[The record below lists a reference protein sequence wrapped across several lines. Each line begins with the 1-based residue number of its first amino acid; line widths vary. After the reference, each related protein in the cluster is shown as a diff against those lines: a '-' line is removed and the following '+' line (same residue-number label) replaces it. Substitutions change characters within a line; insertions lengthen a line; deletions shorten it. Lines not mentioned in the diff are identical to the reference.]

1 MSTKTAHFF
10 SADRPI
16 ERLDE
21 DRLQRGAFALSI
33 AQAITTWHGDD
44 SLVMALYG
52 GWGDGKSSVK
62 GMVVDAM
69 KQDKDTCPFIV
80 HFNPW
85 EWAGQN
91 QLAQVFFNEI
101 GKQITHQGTGRDKKR
116 AEECGRRMQKLG
128 KYLNLTGA
136 FMTPLGYAANV
147 AFPFASIV
155 TDAAAK
161 ALETST
167 RP

>member
-1 MSTKTAHFF
+1 MSTKTSHFF

-16 ERLDE
+16 ERLDD
-21 DRLQRGAFALSI
+21 DRLQRRGFALSI
-33 AQAITTWHGDD
+33 AQAITTWNGDE

-69 KQDKDTCPFIV
+69 KKNAATCPFIV

-91 QLAQVFFNEI
+91 QLAQVFFDEI
-101 GKQITHQGTGRDKKR
+101 GKQIAHQGSGDEKKK
-116 AEECGRRMQKLG
+116 AEECGRRLQKLG
-128 KYLNLTGA
+128 KYLNLTGSV
-136 FMTPLGYAANV
+136 MTRW
-147 AFPFASIV
+147 V
-155 TDAAAK
+155 TPQ
-161 ALETST
+161 T
-167 RP
+167 